1 MIQPDYTVGM
11 KLRNKHT
18 GDGAEIVSYNII
30 SNPRKILLNRLSN
43 IVYTLEMEDG
53 TRDNWNAVFMKHW
66 EIVPR
71 KILSETE
78 EGDEK
83 E

>member
-18 GDGAEIVSYNII
+18 GDEVEIVSYNTIR
-30 SNPRKILLNRLSN
+30 NVRTFGRLSN
-43 IVYTLEMEDG
+43 IVYTLEEEDG
-53 TRDNWNAVFMKHW
+53 TRHNWNAVYMKHW

-78 EGDEK
+78 EGDE
-83 E
+83 EE